1 MRALCSV
8 YTLCVGLWYI
18 VLRATSLA
26 YIVSRDKG
34 VGTAV
39 AAAAAYG
46 DAAANC
52 SSDRCM

>member
-18 VLRATSLA
+18 VLRATCLA